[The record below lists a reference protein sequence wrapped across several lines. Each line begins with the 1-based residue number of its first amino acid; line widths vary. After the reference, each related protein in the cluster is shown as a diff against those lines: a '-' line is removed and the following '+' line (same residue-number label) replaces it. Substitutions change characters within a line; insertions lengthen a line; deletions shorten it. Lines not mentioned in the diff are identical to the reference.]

1 MGAELRRRLS
11 EHQGKMMGVLRS
23 NSQPYIYFKQNLSL
37 NLELGKQP
45 ASSYNPLGLC
55 PSTSLEL
62 HLTVTWLLGSKLAL
76 YGYAAS
82 KQH

>member
-1 MGAELRRRLS
+1 
-11 EHQGKMMGVLRS
+11 MMGVLHY

-55 PSTSLEL
+55 PSIALGL
-62 HLTVTWLLGSKLAL
+62 HLTVTWLGSKLAL
-76 YGYAAS
+76 YCYAAS
-82 KQH
+82 NTELPLQPPLLLPQ